1 MGIPLWNVPEVR
13 EFYDEDKSSIGE
25 IDLDYFKPNSAYPR
39 HCIAARITA
48 ENPDEGFKPTSGKI
62 ERIVF
67 QSNQK
72 VWVYFSVVAVCVV
85 NEYADSQFG
94 HIFANAPTREE
105 APARWWAPS
114 RSSSSSERSARRSS
128 IWASSSRPMPSR
140 RTPSTRRG
148 STASSLRRA

>member
-1 MGIPLWNVPEVR
+1 V
-13 EFYDEDKSSIGE
+13 FYDQDKSSIGE

-72 VWVYFSVVAVCVV
+72 
-85 NEYADSQFG
+85 
-94 HIFANAPTREE
+94 
-105 APARWWAPS
+105 
-114 RSSSSSERSARRSS
+114 ARR
-128 IWASSSRPMPSR
+128 AAAAPRRPSAAAAPLPPPLCRRPSAAAPLPP
-140 RTPSTRRG
+140 PSNTLLCPPNHRRRG
-148 STASSLRRA
+148 RPVPRPIPRP

>member
-1 MGIPLWNVPEVR
+1 V
-13 EFYDEDKSSIGE
+13 FYDQDKSSIGE

-72 VWVYFSVVAVCVV
+72 ARHRRRRPS
-85 NEYADSQFG
+85 
-94 HIFANAPTREE
+94 APLCRRCPSAA
-105 APARWWAPS
+105 APLPPPLCRRPSAAAPL
-114 RSSSSSERSARRSS
+114 
-128 IWASSSRPMPSR
+128 PPPSNTLLCPPNHR
-140 RTPSTRRG
+140 RRG
-148 STASSLRRA
+148 RPVPRPVPRP